1 MTDPAPTAAEAAGSF
16 RFAQMLPT
24 LVFDVALPIAAFMLL
39 SRAGVS
45 TLLAVVAGGVFPAG
59 NILRVWLRSR
69 RLEPLAMIVLAFL
82 AVGSAVSL
90 VSGSVFV
97 ALVKESFL
105 TATFGLICLGSLLAE
120 RPLLFYIVRQFV
132 AGDDAAR
139 LAWWNG
145 LWQYPDFR
153 AAQRRVTAVWG
164 AVYLAEAL
172 LRVAAALVLPP
183 AQVVVLSPVMVF
195 GVMLVLIAWTRRHL
209 LAVRERRLRAQ
220 RLGQAG

>member
-1 MTDPAPTAAEAAGSF
+1 MTDPVPAAVEPAGNF

-24 LVFDVALPIAAFMLL
+24 LVFDVALPIGAYALL
-39 SRAGVS
+39 TGLGVS
-45 TLLAVVAGGVFPAG
+45 TLWAVVAGGIFPAA
-59 NILRVWLRSR
+59 NIVRVWIGSR
-69 RLEPLAMIVLAFL
+69 RLEPLAAIVLTFL
-82 AVGSAVSL
+82 AVGTAISL

-97 ALVKESFL
+97 ALVKESVL

-132 AGDDAAR
+132 AGDNAAR

-164 AVYLAEAL
+164 VVYLSEAL
-172 LRVAAALVLPP
+172 LRVAAALAFPP
-183 AQVVVLSPVMVF
+183 AAVVVLSPLMVF
-195 GVMLVLIAWTRRHL
+195 GVLLVLVAWTRRHL
-209 LAVRERRLRAQ
+209 VAVRERRLSAQAQ
-220 RLGQAG
+220 RAS